1 MAEIKYTL
9 VGTEKLLNGATR
21 VTFEGSRGKFK
32 ASESVCVE
40 PRGGVMPD
48 ASMALLDSVQGQKT
62 PREKIALAIQSL
74 ESAK

>member
-1 MAEIKYTL
+1 MADIAYSL
-9 VGTEKLLNGATR
+9 VDTVKLPNGATR

-32 ASESVCVE
+32 AQESVCVE

-48 ASMALLDSVQGQKT
+48 AGMALLDSVQGQKT